1 MPFLGAGPIL
11 GSGSPTTE
19 GISMKNRV
27 RKLVMGVAAL
37 TTVALGGATVASA
50 VSNGNGDAQRSDKT
64 ALTGDTATKVKD
76 AALAK
81 TGGGTVERVETDGDG
96 HAAYEAHILKSDGT
110 RVTVYV
116 NKQFEV
122 VGTESGRAG
131 GRRHARG
138 DETAL
143 TGDTATKVK
152 DAALAKTGGGT
163 VERVETDGDGHAA
176 YEAHVL
182 KSDGTHVT
190 VYVNKQF
197 EVVGTETGR

>member
-1 MPFLGAGPIL
+1 MPFLGTGPIL

-19 GISMKNRV
+19 GIKMKNRV

-37 TTVALGGATVASA
+37 ATLALGGATVASA
-50 VSNGNGDAQRSDKT
+50 VSNGNGDAQRS
-64 ALTGDTATKVKD
+64 
-76 AALAK
+76 
-81 TGGGTVERVETDGDG
+81 
-96 HAAYEAHILKSDGT
+96 
-110 RVTVYV
+110 
-116 NKQFEV
+116 
-122 VGTESGRAG
+122 
-131 GRRHARG
+131 

-163 VERVETDGDGHAA
+163 VERVETDADGHAA

-182 KSDGTHVT
+182 KSDGTYVT

-197 EVVGTETGR
+197 EVVGTESGR

>member
-1 MPFLGAGPIL
+1 MPFLDGASIL
-11 GSGSPTTE
+11 ASGSPTTE
-19 GISMKNRV
+19 RMSMKNRAS
-27 RKLVMGVAAL
+27 RLLMGVAAL
-37 TTVALGGATVASA
+37 AALALGGATVASA
-50 VSNGNGDAQRSDKT
+50 VSNGNGSAQRSDET
-64 ALTGDTATKVKD
+64 ALTGDTAAKVKD
-76 AALAK
+76 AALAE
-81 TGGGTVERVETDGDG
+81 TGGGTVERVETDADG
-96 HAAYEAHILKSDGT
+96 HAAYEAHVLKTDGT

-131 GRRHARG
+131 GPGHARG

-143 TGDTATKVK
+143 TGDTAAKVK

-163 VERVETDGDGHAA
+163 VERAETDAEGHAA

-182 KSDGTHVT
+182 KSDGTRVT

-197 EVVGTETGR
+197 EVVGTDSGR